1 MVDFIGH
8 SIFIIL
14 KTAAC
19 FVVVG
24 VVYRL
29 ALKMISPLLRCDVM
43 IASFRV
49 FYVLKNCRQ
58 N

>member
-1 MVDFIGH
+1 MVDFVGH

-19 FVVVG
+19 LVVAG
-24 VVYRL
+24 VVDHL
-29 ALKMISPLLRCDVM
+29 ALKMVLPLLRCDVM
-43 IASFRV
+43 IVSFRA